1 MQTKATLGIAEGTWS
16 WAGIAGTMFWVDPGN
31 MQTILL
37 MNQTWM
43 DMGPGI
49 RFMGKA
55 GQALLSN
62 AARDSGGK

>member
-1 MQTKATLGIAEGTWS
+1 
-16 WAGIAGTMFWVDPGN
+16 

-43 DMGPGI
+43 DMGPGM

-55 GQALLSN
+55 SQALLSN
-62 AARDSGGK
+62 AVQDSGGK

>member
-1 MQTKATLGIAEGTWS
+1 
-16 WAGIAGTMFWVDPGN
+16 MFWVDPGN